1 MKKVHEVTK
10 FNQNTW
16 LKSYTDMNTD
26 LRRKEKN
33 VFEIDCF
40 KLINNAVFEKNHG
53 NCKKPWKMWDNIE
66 ILNLS
71 QQKEEGII

>member
-53 NCKKPWKMWDNIE
+53 NCKKPWKM
-66 ILNLS
+66 
-71 QQKEEGII
+71 